1 LKGFPLFKGI
11 YQPVSF
17 HLRLGILSS
26 SESLYYTVMN
36 FFQNLPFNL
45 LHKKPQNS
53 SGIDPSLK
61 SQQPVV
67 LKSSAPVP
75 SRPKTLA
82 EIEKEIEAQAYVHR
96 TYSYKPGVKKQKRLF
111 SRMFWAAI
119 LLGVPIGV
127 VWVANLP
134 YPVIRRPVARN
145 APILLLPS
153 YISMENNY
161 RQAIARSADAGGVSQ
176 QLNKPNN

>member
-1 LKGFPLFKGI
+1 
-11 YQPVSF
+11 
-17 HLRLGILSS
+17 
-26 SESLYYTVMN
+26 MN

-45 LHKKPQNS
+45 LPRKPQNS
-53 SGIDPSLK
+53 SGIDPLLK

-67 LKSSAPVP
+67 LKPSAPVP

-82 EIEKEIEAQAYVHR
+82 EIEQEIEAQAQIHR
-96 TYSYKPGVKKQKRLF
+96 TYSYKPGAKKQRRLF
-111 SRMFWAAI
+111 SRMLSAAI

-127 VWVANLP
+127 IWVANLP

-161 RQAIARSADAGGVSQ
+161 REAIAQSADAKGVSQ

>member
-1 LKGFPLFKGI
+1 
-11 YQPVSF
+11 
-17 HLRLGILSS
+17 
-26 SESLYYTVMN
+26 MN
-36 FFQNLPFNL
+36 FFQNLPFNFL
-45 LHKKPQNS
+45 LRKPQNN
-53 SGIDPSLK
+53 SGIDPLLK

-67 LKSSAPVP
+67 LKPSGPGA
-75 SRPKTLA
+75 SRPKTLT
-82 EIEKEIEAQAYVHR
+82 EIEKEIEAQAQVYR
-96 TYSYKPGVKKQKRLF
+96 TYSYKPGVKKQRRLL

-127 VWVANLP
+127 VWVTNLP

-161 RQAIARSADAGGVSQ
+161 REAIATVEQAQ
-176 QLNKPNN
+176 QLIEKASSPADWNEGR